1 LGVIRDPRF
10 QAARLANIEN
20 VAARIEHAVHAW
32 DRLEHFDRIADR
44 CDPSFKI
51 GPRACHCV
59 RRALLIEAFGATRIR
74 GCACWGS
81 SHSDEIGG
89 EETRLNLLL
98 WQSKEFTTD
107 GMTQEAIKP
116 PRTVGPFGTALFQLN
131 GMIGSGIFALPAVLV
146 ASVGSF
152 APVMIVF
159 GGILI
164 LPLGLVFAWL
174 ATRFD
179 GTGGPVL
186 YGNQAFGTF
195 AGFQAGWGRYASGM
209 VALAANTHVMV
220 SYFAALFPVLE
231 GPIVAAAT
239 AFVAIVVM
247 TLINIL
253 GMRSSVNALG
263 GLTALKL
270 TPLAVLVLAAVFGN
284 YDSPAI
290 VLPEFSQIETVV
302 LLTFYA
308 FIGFEGVTVPAGE
321 MRNPK
326 RDLPRVLISVL
337 VGVTLI
343 YVLVIWAYM
352 SIATE
357 PTGNP
362 NALAG
367 AAEIAFGQVG
377 TVMIVLAAG
386 FSIMANSF
394 SGLVIIPRMAYGMA
408 EQHMLPRW
416 FMRLNSSYLTP
427 ANSIMFY
434 GFAAAVLSLT
444 GGFAALAAAS
454 TLTRLLTYVISAAA
468 LPVLEHRE
476 GAINPLHAGVALLAM
491 VSSVW
496 IASHA
501 NSQAWTTFGGLVL
514 VGTLLYFLARR
525 ALASSKTAI

>member
-1 LGVIRDPRF
+1 
-10 QAARLANIEN
+10 
-20 VAARIEHAVHAW
+20 
-32 DRLEHFDRIADR
+32 
-44 CDPSFKI
+44 
-51 GPRACHCV
+51 
-59 RRALLIEAFGATRIR
+59 
-74 GCACWGS
+74 
-81 SHSDEIGG
+81 
-89 EETRLNLLL
+89 
-98 WQSKEFTTD
+98 
-107 GMTQEAIKP
+107 MTEDTLKP
-116 PRTVGPFGTALFQLN
+116 PRTVGPVGTALFQLN

-146 ASVGSF
+146 AAVGSF
-152 APVMIVF
+152 APVMIII

-164 LPLGLVFAWL
+164 LPLGFVFAWL

-186 YGNQAFGTF
+186 YGKEAFGSF

-231 GPIVAAAT
+231 GPMIAGAT
-239 AFVAIVVM
+239 AFIAIVVM

-263 GLTALKL
+263 ALTALKL
-270 TPLAVLVLAAVFGN
+270 APLAILVLAAVFGN
-284 YDSPAI
+284 YSSPSI
-290 VLPEFSQIETVV
+290 VLPEFSQVETVV

-337 VGVTLI
+337 AGVTLI

-367 AAEIAFGQVG
+367 AAEIAFGQIG
-377 TVMIVLAAG
+377 RVMIVLAAG

-408 EQHMLPRW
+408 EQGMLPGW
-416 FMRLNSSYLTP
+416 FMRLNERYLTP
-427 ANSIMFY
+427 ANSILFY
-434 GFAAAVLSLT
+434 GFAAALLSLT

-468 LPVLEHRE
+468 LPVLERRE
-476 GAINPLHAGVALLAM
+476 GGINPLHLIVALLALA
-491 VSSVW
+491 SSLW

-501 NSQAWTTFGGLVL
+501 NLQAWTTFGGLVL
-514 VGTLLYFLARR
+514 VGTLLYFIARR
-525 ALASSKTAI
+525 SMTASNSEG